1 MTDKIPFGEMVT
13 NELER
18 LVGELLVL
26 TEKLNNATSPQGK
39 NLYGKKV
46 KKLQTKVLRISKL
59 ASATSK

>member
-1 MTDKIPFGEMVT
+1 MTDEIPFGEMVT

-26 TEKLNNATSPQGK
+26 TEKLNNSTSPQGQ

-46 KKLQTKVLRISKL
+46 KKLQTKVLRLSKL
-59 ASATSK
+59 ASVTTK

>member
-1 MTDKIPFGEMVT
+1 MTDEIPFGEMVT

-26 TEKLNNATSPQGK
+26 TEKLNSTTTPQGK

-46 KKLQTKVLRISKL
+46 KKLQTKVMRMSKL
-59 ASATSK
+59 ASATTK

>member
-1 MTDKIPFGEMVT
+1 MTDEMPFGERVT

-18 LVGELLVL
+18 LVGELLIL
-26 TEKLNNATSPQGK
+26 TEKLNNSKTPQGQ

-46 KKLQTKVLRISKL
+46 KKLQTKVLRLSKL

>member
-1 MTDKIPFGEMVT
+1 MTDEIPFGEMVT

-26 TEKLNNATSPQGK
+26 TEKLNNTTSPQGK

-46 KKLQTKVLRISKL
+46 KKLQTKVMRMSKL